1 MNYLARKALAQLKY
15 QAESDSIE
23 REKLEYDFSKM
34 KDNTEHQN
42 KIIQLRISKAK
53 CVEEIAKLDLEYYKS
68 LNNLE

>member
-42 KIIQLRISKAK
+42 KIIQLRISKLR